1 MYVTS
6 HISDTITTVCAVSG
20 FESLQKLFAKS
31 KSVID
36 KEGVPRFFIKALAE
50 LEDFTKEVSYTF
62 RCQ

>member
-1 MYVTS
+1 MLRATS
-6 HISDTITTVCAVSG
+6 VIPLPQCVLLSG